1 LHAAVRFALPQRH
14 AILLIVALVLAVAG
28 LNAFEPLILKGLF
41 DQLTGPERAG
51 AILFG
56 ILLLLGFAVAREIMD
71 GFANWLTWRTRSG
84 CNMRCWKRRSAS
96 CIGCR
101 FAFSAAK
108 ASAPS

>member
-1 LHAAVRFALPQRH
+1 MVNVEAYGSSPESGSTSRTIARLQRLHAAVRFALPQRH

-71 GFANWLTWRTRSG
+71 GSP
-84 CNMRCWKRRSAS
+84 
-96 CIGCR
+96 IG
-101 FAFSAAK
+101 
-108 ASAPS
+108 